1 MTDQEKDVQE
11 ESQEQATDA
20 AVEENTDAAE
30 VMDSEGY
37 EWKEPPTFDITH
49 KEACVCEVKVT
60 IPKANL
66 TAMLDDVY
74 EEMNDGVQ
82 VPGFRR
88 GKAPRKLLEKR
99 LGKYARSSAVE
110 KLADHA
116 AHLLMEQHKL
126 TPINQAEVE
135 GLEDA
140 ENIPEDQDLSYTLK
154 FETPGKCTLGDYEG
168 LEIEKPV
175 YEVPDSDVDSTIE
188 SMRTRYGRF
197 EPLEDGVA
205 ENGDQVIIDFA
216 GKVDGKDFE
225 GNSAENYP
233 YILGSQRFAPEM
245 EAAILGKKAG
255 EETTADVA
263 FPEDYRSEEIAGKT
277 ATFEI
282 KINEIKRRVLPE
294 LDDEFA
300 KRVGHDTVDEMRD
313 AIRKRIGENADEQ
326 VKEFMQQQARMKLI
340 ECSTFELP
348 QSQVQHFID
357 SEYQSMEQRLMQQHV
372 AVDDIEEHR
381 EEMKKAAEEQG
392 MTMIKSMYAIRALAE
407 KEGITATETDFE
419 EYAQNMSAGYQQNPE
434 IMKEYLLSDDM
445 RSMTEFQIVENKSLD
460 RVIEKAKI
468 VEKPVT
474 DNEDAAEDAGE
485 KEEETDA

>member
-1 MTDQEKDVQE
+1 MTEQEKELQE
-11 ESQEQATDA
+11 ESQEQA
-20 AVEENTDAAE
+20 AVEASEENTDVVDAAGE
-30 VMDSEGY
+30 EGY
-37 EWKEPPTFDITH
+37 EWKEPPTFDIAQ
-49 KEACVCEVKVT
+49 KEDCVCEVKVT

-99 LGKYARSSAVE
+99 LGKYARASAVE

-116 AHLLMEQHKL
+116 ARMLMEKHKL
-126 TPINQAEVE
+126 TPINQAEVT

-140 ENIPEDQDLSYTLK
+140 ENIPEDQDLCYTLK
-154 FETPGKCTLGDYEG
+154 FETPGKCTLGEYEG

-175 YEVPDSDVDSTIE
+175 YDVPDSDVDAAIE

-197 EPLEDGVA
+197 EPLEDGAA
-205 ENGDQVIIDFA
+205 ENGDQVIINFE
-216 GKVDGKDFE
+216 GKIDGEGFE

-245 EAAILGKKAG
+245 E
-255 EETTADVA
+255 TAMTGAKSGDTVTA
-263 FPEDYRSEEIAGKT
+263 EVTFPEDYRSQDIAGKT
-277 ATFEI
+277 AQFEI

-300 KRVGHDTVDEMRD
+300 KRVGHETVAEMRD
-313 AIRKRIGENADEQ
+313 AIRKRIGENADDQ
-326 VKEFMQQQARMKLI
+326 VQEFMQQQARRKLV
-340 ECSTFELP
+340 ECSAFELP
-348 QSQVQHFID
+348 KSQVQHFID
-357 SEYQSMEQRLMQQHV
+357 VEYKSMEQRLMQQH
-372 AVDDIEEHR
+372 APVDTIEEHR

-392 MTMIKSMYAIRALAE
+392 TFLIKSMYAIRAIAE
-407 KEGITATETDFE
+407 KENLTITESDFDD
-419 EYAQNMSAGYQQNPE
+419 YAQGMSSGYQQNPE

-445 RSMTEFQIVENKSLD
+445 RSMTEFQIIEAKALD
-460 RVIEKAKI
+460 KIIEKASI

-474 DNEDAAEDAGE
+474 DDAEGDAADADKE
-485 KEEETDA
+485 KTDA